1 MKNKKILFLTGTRAD
16 YGKIKSL
23 LKAIEK
29 DVYME
34 LYVYVTGMHLQERF
48 GATYN
53 EVLKDEYKNV
63 HVAFGSNYTN
73 NMSFNLGNVIC
84 NFTGYVESV
93 KPDLIVVHG
102 DRIEALA
109 GACVGALNNVRVAH
123 IEGGEISGT
132 IDESIRH
139 AISKLAHFHFVS
151 NAEAKNRLEQLGENK
166 EYIYIIGSPDIDIMY
181 SENLPKLD
189 FVKKYYQI
197 NFSEY
202 AIMMYH
208 PVTTEYDF
216 IAEKA
221 NCVIDAAIESGKNF
235 IVIYPN
241 NDLGSELI
249 LDSYKRIKGSRK
261 FKIFPSLRFEYFL
274 VLLKNASFV
283 YGNSSAGIRET
294 AIYGIPTIDV
304 GTRQLGRYDSSILK
318 NIQHV
323 DEDKEALLKAIEL
336 TTKCHYKSNIWGMGN
351 SQELFMSVIEDE
363 KFWNMKL
370 QKKFFDLKGCL

>member
-1 MKNKKILFLTGTRAD
+1 MKSKKILFLTGTRAD

-23 LKAIEK
+23 LKAIEH
-29 DVYME
+29 DASFE
-34 LYVYVTGMHLQERF
+34 LYIYVTGMHLQEQF

-53 EVLKDEYKNV
+53 EVIKDKYENI

-84 NFTGYVESV
+84 NFTGYVESI

-109 GACVGALNNVRVAH
+109 GACVGALNNIRVAH

-132 IDESIRH
+132 IDESIRY
-139 AISKLAHFHFVS
+139 AISKLSHFHFVS
-151 NAEAKNRLEQLGENK
+151 NVEAKIRLEQLGENK
-166 EYIYIIGSPDIDIMY
+166 DTIYIIGSPDIDIMCADD
-181 SENLPKLD
+181 LPRLD
-189 FVKKYYQI
+189 FVKKYYEI

-208 PVTTEYDF
+208 PVTTEYEF

-221 NCVIDAAIESGKNF
+221 RIVVEAAIDSGRNF

-249 LDSYKRIKGSRK
+249 LDSYQKIKGNSK

-274 VLLKNASFV
+274 VLLKNSLFV

-294 AIYGIPTIDV
+294 AIYGIPTIDI

-323 DEDKEALLKAIEL
+323 NEDKKSLIKAIERSSEY
-336 TTKCHYKSNIWGMGN
+336 HHKSNIWGMGN
-351 SQELFMSVIEDE
+351 SQELFMNVIENE
-363 KFWNMKL
+363 KFWNMTL

>member
-1 MKNKKILFLTGTRAD
+1 MKDKYENI
-16 YGKIKSL
+16 
-23 LKAIEK
+23 
-29 DVYME
+29 
-34 LYVYVTGMHLQERF
+34 
-48 GATYN
+48 
-53 EVLKDEYKNV
+53 

-84 NFTGYVESV
+84 NFTGYVESI

-109 GACVGALNNVRVAH
+109 GACVGALNNIRVAH

-139 AISKLAHFHFVS
+139 AISKLSHFHFVS
-151 NAEAKNRLEQLGENK
+151 NVEAKIRLEQLG
-166 EYIYIIGSPDIDIMY
+166 D
-181 SENLPKLD
+181 LPRLD
-189 FVKKYYQI
+189 FVKKYYEI

-208 PVTTEYDF
+208 PVTTEYEF

-221 NCVIDAAIESGKNF
+221 RIVVEAAIDSGRNF

-249 LDSYKRIKGSRK
+249 LDSYQKIKGNSK

-274 VLLKNASFV
+274 VLLKNSLFV
-283 YGNSSAGIRET
+283 YGNSSAGIREA
-294 AIYGIPTIDV
+294 AIYEIPTIDI

-323 DEDKEALLKAIEL
+323 NEDKKSLIKAIERSSEY
-336 TTKCHYKSNIWGMGN
+336 HHKSNIWGMGN
-351 SQELFMSVIEDE
+351 SQELFMNVIENE
-363 KFWNMKL
+363 KFWNMTL

>member
-1 MKNKKILFLTGTRAD
+1 
-16 YGKIKSL
+16 
-23 LKAIEK
+23 
-29 DVYME
+29 
-34 LYVYVTGMHLQERF
+34 MHLQEQF

-53 EVLKDEYKNV
+53 EVIKDKYENI

-84 NFTGYVESV
+84 NFTGYVESI

-109 GACVGALNNVRVAH
+109 GACVGALNNIRVAH

-139 AISKLAHFHFVS
+139 AISKLSHFHFVS
-151 NAEAKNRLEQLGENK
+151 NVEAKIRLEQLGENK
-166 EYIYIIGSPDIDIMY
+166 DTIYIIGSPDIDIMCADD
-181 SENLPKLD
+181 LPRLD
-189 FVKKYYQI
+189 FVKKYYEI

-208 PVTTEYDF
+208 PVTTEYEF

-221 NCVIDAAIESGKNF
+221 RIVVEAAIDSGRNF

-249 LDSYKRIKGSRK
+249 LDSYQKIKGNSK

-274 VLLKNASFV
+274 VLLKNSLFV

-294 AIYGIPTIDV
+294 AIYGIPTIDI

-323 DEDKEALLKAIEL
+323 NEDKKSLIKAIERSSEY
-336 TTKCHYKSNIWGMGN
+336 HHKSNIWGMGN
-351 SQELFMSVIEDE
+351 SQELFMNVIENE
-363 KFWNMKL
+363 KFWNMTL